1 MSTVAEIF
9 QTMEYGPAPES
20 DKEALS
26 WLGKRERVFGHYIG
40 GAWTEPGQLFDVIN
54 PATSKT
60 IARVTEGST
69 ADVNAAVAAARR
81 ALPAWKGL
89 APHAR
94 ARFLYALA
102 RGVQKHS
109 RLLAVLESL
118 DNGKSIRETRDID
131 IPLVARHFYHHA
143 GWAQLLDSEFAGY
156 EAIGVVGQIIPWN
169 FPLLMLAWKIAPA
182 LAAGNTIILKPAEFT
197 PLTALCFAE
206 IAHEIG
212 IPAGVINIVNGHG
225 ETGAAIVEHP
235 DVDKIAFTGST
246 EVGRIIRR
254 ATAGSGK
261 KLSLELGGK
270 SPFIVYDDADLDSV
284 VEGVVDA
291 IWFNQGQV
299 CCAGSRLLV
308 QEGVAERLVT
318 KLRARMERLRVG
330 SPLDKAVDM
339 GAIVAPV
346 QLERIRGLV
355 QQGVSEGASMWQP
368 SWACPAEG
376 CFYPPTL
383 FTDVQPSST
392 IAQVEIFGPV
402 LVTMTFRT
410 PEESVALANNT
421 PYGLA
426 ASIWTESINL
436 ALDIA
441 PKIKAGVVWVN
452 STNLFDAAAG
462 FGGYRES
469 GFGREGGR
477 EGMWEY
483 VKRVESRH
491 SKAELLARRAATI
504 EEEATAKEAAAK
516 EAAAKE
522 AAATRPP
529 THLPS
534 TLHPPPSTL
543 PSSALPAIDRT
554 PKLFIGGKQ
563 ARPDQGYTRR
573 IVSPS
578 GVLVGEAPEGNR
590 KDIRNAVEAAQA
602 AAKGWGRATGHNRGQ
617 ILYYIAENFSA
628 RAQDFAERIDAMTEC
643 GTRRAKQEVEAS
655 ISRLFTYG
663 AWADKYD
670 GAVHSVPI
678 RGVAI
683 AMNEPIGVIGITCP
697 DEHPLLGM
705 LSLVAPAIATGNT
718 TIVIPSHAF
727 PLAATDFYSVL
738 ETSDVPA
745 GVVNIVTGDKDTL
758 AKVLAEHDDVEAVWY
773 FGARDGVRMT
783 ELASASN
790 MKRTW
795 ATWHERDWLD
805 AKDGEGREFLRA
817 ATQVK
822 NVWVPYGE

>member
-1 MSTVAEIF
+1 MSSVAEIF
-9 QTMEYGPAPES
+9 NTMEYGPAPES
-20 DKEALS
+20 DKEVLS
-26 WLGKRERVFGHYIG
+26 WLGKHERVFGHYIG
-40 GAWTEPGQLFDVIN
+40 GAWTEPGQLFDVMN

-60 IARVTEGST
+60 IARVSEGTKS
-69 ADVNAAVAAARR
+69 DVDAAVAAARS
-81 ALPAWKGL
+81 ALPDWKGL

-109 RLLAVLESL
+109 RLLAVLESM

-131 IPLVARHFYHHA
+131 VPLVARHFYHHA

-246 EVGRIIRR
+246 EVGRIIRK

-308 QEGVAERLVT
+308 QEGVAERLVA
-318 KLRARMERLRVG
+318 KLRARMEKLRVG

-346 QLERIRGLV
+346 QLERIRELV
-355 QQGVSEGASMWQP
+355 QQGVSEGSTMWQP
-368 SWACPAEG
+368 SWACPTEG

-483 VKRVESRH
+483 LVQGRGLRVEGRGNV
-491 SKAELLARRAATI
+491 RG
-504 EEEATAKEAAAK
+504 
-516 EAAAKE
+516 
-522 AAATRPP
+522 ATRRKAALSS
-529 THLPS
+529 TSMQLSAEGAHLPS
-534 TLHPPPSTL
+534 TLDPRPSTL
-543 PSSALPAIDRT
+543 SSPYLPSIDRT
-554 PKLFIGGKQ
+554 PKLFIAGKQ

-573 IVSPS
+573 IHSPS
-578 GVLVGEAPEGNR
+578 GRVVGESPEGNR
-590 KDIRNAVEAAQA
+590 KDIRNAVEAAHA
-602 AAKGWGRATGHNRGQ
+602 AAKGWARATGHNRGQ
-617 ILYYIAENFSA
+617 ILYYIAENLAA
-628 RAQDFAERIDAMTEC
+628 RAGDFAHRIDQMTEC
-643 GTRRAKQEVEAS
+643 GKRRAKQEVDAS
-655 ISRLFTYG
+655 IARLFTYG

-670 GAVHSVPI
+670 GSVHSVPI

-683 AMNEPIGVIGITCP
+683 AMNEPIGVIGMACP
-697 DEHPLLGM
+697 DEYPLLGI

-718 TIVIPSHAF
+718 TIAIPSADY

-745 GVVNIVTGDKDTL
+745 GVINIVTGDKDAL
-758 AKVLAEHDDVEAVWY
+758 AKVLAEHDDVEAMWY

-795 ATWHERDWLD
+795 ATWHERDWLG

-822 NVWVPYGE
+822 NIWVPYGE